1 MHIPVLL
8 KKSIQSLKI
17 IKNGIYI
24 DATFGSG
31 GHSRAILNQ
40 LNSNGKLYAIDKDP
54 KSINIAHKIQDHRF
68 TFIPDSFSNIQK
80 YCKKYNII
88 KKINGILLDLG
99 ISSKQLDDSSRGFS
113 FKKDG
118 PLDMRINTKKGL
130 SAAQWLMRSK
140 QKKIQEV
147 LKKYGEER
155 YAKKIAYNIC
165 KQNNI
170 KPILRTSELYNVIL
184 KSTPYQKKN
193 PARRSFQAIRIY
205 LNNELKELK
214 KILSCITKI
223 LSIGGILSVISFH
236 SLEDK
241 IIKNFMFR
249 YSRKT
254 PNIPKNIPLTYKEL
268 KYINKNQYKFK
279 IFKKIF
285 PTKKEILKNSRCR
298 SAILRSA
305 QLIHDD

>member
-8 KKSIQSLKI
+8 KQSIKSLKI
-17 IKNGIYI
+17 IENGVYI

-31 GHSRAILNQ
+31 AHTKAILNK
-40 LNSNGKLYAIDKDP
+40 LNFHGKLYALDKDP
-54 KSINIAHKIQDHRF
+54 NSINIAKKIQDHRF
-68 TFIPDSFSNIQK
+68 TFISDSFSNIKK
-80 YCKKYNII
+80 YCKKLNII
-88 KKINGILLDLG
+88 KKVNGILLDLG
-99 ISSKQLDDSSRGFS
+99 ISSIQLDDPNRGFS

-118 PLDMRINTKKGL
+118 PLDMRINQKNGL
-130 SAAQWLMRSK
+130 SAAQLLMQSK
-140 QKKIQEV
+140 KEKIQKI

-155 YAKKIAYNIC
+155 FSKKIAYNID
-165 KQNNI
+165 KQNKI
-170 KPILRTSELYNVIL
+170 KPILKTSELYNLIL

-214 KILSCITKI
+214 NVLSCITKI

-241 IIKNFMFR
+241 IIKKFLFQN
-249 YSRKT
+249 SQKI
-254 PNIPKNIPLTYKEL
+254 PNIPKNIPLTYQEL
-268 KYINKNQYKFK
+268 KKMNKNKRKFK

-305 QLIHDD
+305 KLIHNS